1 MYETLSLT
9 VCRSAQWYGYEYILY
24 CGDVIVAR
32 QDDFT
37 SYAKAK
43 RAGMKMADTL
53 LATPLPL

>member
-9 VCRSAQWYGYEYILY
+9 VGRSAQWYGYEYVLS

-32 QDDFT
+32 QEHFKT
-37 SYAKAK
+37 YSQAK
-43 RAGMKMADTL
+43 RAGLKKAGTL